1 VGVDFELLRNSLTF
15 ECRNPQLPQPKSTG
29 LTDAITWSKE
39 KLIDFYGWAKVEVPK
54 ALDSAQKKI
63 DELQK

>member
-1 VGVDFELLRNSLTF
+1 
-15 ECRNPQLPQPKSTG
+15 